1 MAASKHE
8 PLPPLREESPMDY
21 AQHEA
26 TYSGFVTV
34 TKYTILGIAIMMVG
48 LYFAIIADQPVLG
61 LVLILASFIV
71 PPIMGIL
78 SKK

>member
-34 TKYTILGIAIMMVG
+34 TKYTILGLAIMMVG

-61 LVLILASFIV
+61 LTLILAAFIV
-71 PPIMGIL
+71 PPIVGIL

>member
-34 TKYTILGIAIMMVG
+34 TKYTILGIAILMVG
-48 LYFAIIADQPVLG
+48 LYFAVISDQPVLG
-61 LVLILASFIV
+61 LVLILASIIE
-71 PPIMGIL
+71 PPIMRIL

>member
-61 LVLILASFIV
+61 LVLILASFVV

>member
-61 LVLILASFIV
+61 LVLVLASFVV